1 MKKAVS
7 LASRVPYRFFMTASK
22 EHRLWVRYSSSPE
35 TPFQAGS
42 EQVSWSA
49 QVQDISRGG
58 VSLLGNHPFDPGTV
72 LKIDLPLT
80 DAVIPATILAKVVHA
95 SAKPNGVWAL
105 GCAFIKELREQE
117 LQALVK
123 SPTPSP

>member
-1 MKKAVS
+1 
-7 LASRVPYRFFMTASK
+7 MTTGK
-22 EHRLWVRYSSSPE
+22 EHRLWVRYSSLPD
-35 TPFQAGS
+35 TPLQAGS

-72 LKIDLPLT
+72 LKIDLSLT
-80 DAVIPATILAKVVHA
+80 DQVIPATLLAKVIHA

-105 GCAFIKELREQE
+105 GCAFIKELREEE
-117 LQALVK
+117 LQAIVHGPGQD
-123 SPTPSP
+123 S

>member
-1 MKKAVS
+1 
-7 LASRVPYRFFMTASK
+7 MTASK
-22 EHRLWVRYSSSPE
+22 EHRLWVRYSSSPD
-35 TPFQAGS
+35 TPFQAGN
-42 EQVSWSA
+42 EQVTWSA

-105 GCAFIKELREQE
+105 GCAFIKELREEE
-117 LQALVK
+117 LQALLK
-123 SPTPSP
+123 NPTPSA

>member
-1 MKKAVS
+1 MS
-7 LASRVPYRFFMTASK
+7 PSK
-22 EHRLWVRYSSSPE
+22 EHRLWVRYSSTPE
-35 TPFQAGS
+35 TPLQAGS

-49 QVQDISRGG
+49 QIQDISRGG

-80 DAVIPATILAKVVHA
+80 DHVIPSTLLAKVVHA

-105 GCAFIKELREQE
+105 GCAFIKELSEEE
-117 LQALVK
+117 LRPLLGE
-123 SPTPSP
+123 PERPS

>member
-1 MKKAVS
+1 
-7 LASRVPYRFFMTASK
+7 MTASK

-35 TPFQAGS
+35 TPLQAGS

-49 QVQDISRGG
+49 QIQDISRGG

-80 DAVIPATILAKVVHA
+80 DQVVPATVLAKVVHA

-105 GCAFIKELREQE
+105 GCAFIKELREEE
-117 LQALVK
+117 LQEILRGPG
-123 SPTPSP
+123 PTS